1 LPVGQIASHQ
11 ICSDYAFSAK
21 LRQAIIAQPFG
32 PEEGLREAMRAQ
44 LLFFSAVMLCATPAF
59 AISNDDVR
67 AALEQRF
74 KGDRTGACI
83 AAGVIDDGT
92 IATAYY
98 CADPNSQRP
107 YDEHTAFEIGSV
119 TKTMTA
125 ALLAEFIARGEVA
138 LNDPIASLLPPGTG
152 VPSFNGR
159 EITIAEIVT
168 HTSGLPAVPA
178 NYRPPDM
185 NNPYAAA
192 TERDLLDALAA
203 TRLTREPGSKWEY
216 SNFAMI
222 VLSYALARRSG
233 KDYETLL
240 RERLLVPLGMNETYV
255 ARRPSQV
262 RLAQGHLPN
271 AMPAV
276 PWDFHPDMA
285 GVGGVRA
292 TLPDLL
298 RYLEGQLGMRE
309 SAITP
314 ALAQTQEQVASVDG
328 HRMGMNWNLF
338 TRNGHT
344 RISHEGGTGGYSS
357 FAGFDRTAKRAVV
370 LLSDT
375 ALTASGGLGSLGSHL
390 LDPSIL
396 VGAPHVVA
404 TADAKLIDA
413 LVGKYR
419 LQGGLGIELRRN
431 ANSLTIQADGQPEF
445 EMGYDSAGDFYP
457 LQIDALLR
465 PKRKADGTYAFTW
478 FQLGGVS
485 EAERMGPV
493 APVASRWTPTEAQLK
508 DYAGSYPLTP
518 NFGLRV
524 FSTGAKLF
532 VQGTNQRS
540 LEFASV
546 ERDVFVAESVGA
558 EIDFERGASDKVVS
572 LTLKQRGQVLQGE
585 RH

>member
-1 LPVGQIASHQ
+1 MR
-11 ICSDYAFSAK
+11 AK
-21 LRQAIIAQPFG
+21 L
-32 PEEGLREAMRAQ
+32 
-44 LLFFSAVMLCATPAF
+44 LLFSAVMLCAAPAF
-59 AISNDDVR
+59 AISSDDVR

-74 KGDRTGACI
+74 KDDRTGACI

-92 IATAYY
+92 VAAAYY
-98 CADPNSQRP
+98 CADPNSPRP

-138 LNDPIASLLPPGTG
+138 LSDPIAKLLPPGTP

-159 EITIAEIVT
+159 EITIADIVT

-178 NYRPPDM
+178 TYRPRDV
-185 NNPYAAA
+185 NNPYAGA

-216 SNFAMI
+216 SNFAVI

-240 RERLLVPLGMNETYV
+240 RERLLLPLGMNETYV
-255 ARRPSQV
+255 AQRPSQV

-271 AMPAV
+271 GTPAV

-292 TLPDLL
+292 TLPDML
-298 RYLEGQLGMRE
+298 RYLEGQLGTRD

-314 ALAQTQEQVASVDG
+314 ALEQTQKQVASVDG
-328 HRMGMNWNLF
+328 HRMGMNWILS

-344 RISHEGGTGGYSS
+344 LISHEGGTGGYSS
-357 FAGFDRTAKRAVV
+357 FAGFDRAAKRAVV

-419 LQGGLGIELRRN
+419 LRGGLGIELRHTVSHL
-431 ANSLTIQADGQPEF
+431 AIQADGQPEF

-457 LQIDALLR
+457 LKFDALLR
-465 PKRKADGTYAFTW
+465 PKRKADGSYAFTW
-478 FQLGGVS
+478 FQGGAVL
-485 EAERMGPV
+485 EAERLDPPM
-493 APVASRWTPTEAQLK
+493 AVASKWTPTEAQLA
-508 DYAGSYPLTP
+508 DYVGDYPLMP
-518 NFGLRV
+518 NFALRVSATGRQALRAGHQPAIARIRVRRKGCLRCGLR
-524 FSTGAKLF
+524 
-532 VQGTNQRS
+532 
-540 LEFASV
+540 
-546 ERDVFVAESVGA
+546 
-558 EIDFERGASDKVVS
+558 
-572 LTLKQRGQVLQGE
+572 
-585 RH
+585 

>member
-1 LPVGQIASHQ
+1 MVGCGKIGLNDVLAR
-11 ICSDYAFSAK
+11 AVA
-21 LRQAIIAQPFG
+21 PFRNKDC
-32 PEEGLREAMRAQ
+32 ERSMRAQ
-44 LLFFSAVMLCATPAF
+44 FLLFSALIFCATPAF

-74 KGDRTGACI
+74 KGDRTGACV

-92 IATAYY
+92 TATGYY

-125 ALLAEFIARGEVA
+125 ALLAEFIARGEIA
-138 LNDPIASLLPPGTG
+138 LSDPFAKLLPPGTA
-152 VPSFNGR
+152 VPSFDGR
-159 EITIAEIVT
+159 EITIADIVT
-168 HTSGLPAVPA
+168 HTSGLPALPA

-192 TERDLLDALAA
+192 TERDLLDALAT
-203 TRLTREPGSKWEY
+203 TRLTRAPGSKWEY
-216 SNFAMI
+216 SNFAI
-222 VLSYALARRSG
+222 IALSYALAKRSG

-255 ARRPSQV
+255 NSRPSQV
-262 RLAQGHLPN
+262 RLAQGHHPN
-271 AMPAV
+271 ATSAV

-292 TLPDLL
+292 TLPDML
-298 RYLEGQLGMRE
+298 RYLEGQLGTRD

-314 ALAQTQEQVASVDG
+314 ALAQTQQQLASVDG
-328 HRMGMNWNLF
+328 HRMGMNWNLS

-344 RISHEGGTGGYSS
+344 RLSHGGGTGGYSS
-357 FAGFDRTAKRAVV
+357 FAGVDRTAKRAVI

-375 ALTASGGLGSLGSHL
+375 ALTANDGLASLGFHL
-390 LDPSIL
+390 LDPSSPA
-396 VGAPHVVA
+396 GAPRVVA

-419 LQGGLGIELRRN
+419 LQGGLGLELRHT
-431 ANSLTIQADGQPEF
+431 AEHLTIQADGQGEF

-457 LQIDALLR
+457 LKFDALLR
-465 PKRKADGTYAFTW
+465 PTRKADGTYAFTW
-478 FQLGGVS
+478 FQGGGAL
-485 EAERMGPV
+485 EAERLGQPV
-493 APVASRWTPTEAQLK
+493 AVAGKWTPTEAQLA
-508 DYAGSYPLTP
+508 DYAGNYPLTP
-518 NFGLRV
+518 NFALRV
-524 FSTGAKLF
+524 SATGAKLF

-540 LEFASV
+540 LEFVSV
-546 ERDVFVAESVGA
+546 EKDVFVSDSVSA
-558 EIDFERGASDKVVS
+558 EIDFVRDAGDKVVA
-572 LTLKQRGQVLQGE
+572 LTLKQRGQVLRGE

>member
-1 LPVGQIASHQ
+1 
-11 ICSDYAFSAK
+11 
-21 LRQAIIAQPFG
+21 
-32 PEEGLREAMRAQ
+32 MRAQ
-44 LLFFSAVMLCATPAF
+44 LLFFSAVMFCATPAF

-67 AALEQRF
+67 TALEQRF

-107 YDEHTAFEIGSV
+107 YDEHSAFEIGSV

-138 LNDPIASLLPPGTG
+138 LNDPIAKLLPPGTS

-168 HTSGLPAVPA
+168 HTSGLPALPA
-178 NYRPPDM
+178 NYRPPDI
-185 NNPYAAA
+185 NNPYAGA

-203 TRLTREPGSKWEY
+203 TQLTREPGSKWEY
-216 SNFAMI
+216 SNFAMM

-255 ARRPSQV
+255 AQRPSHV
-262 RLAQGHLPN
+262 RLAQGHLSN
-271 AMPAV
+271 AMPAA

-292 TLPDLL
+292 TLPDRLW
-298 RYLEGQLGMRE
+298 YLEGQLGTRE
-309 SAITP
+309 SPITP
-314 ALAQTQEQVASVDG
+314 ALAQTQEQVANVDG
-328 HRMGMNWNLF
+328 RRMGMNWNLS

-357 FAGFDRTAKRAVV
+357 FAGFDRATKRGVV

-375 ALTASGGLGSLGSHL
+375 ALTSNGGLGSLGFHL
-390 LDPSIL
+390 LDPSSPAG
-396 VGAPHVVA
+396 VPRVVA

-419 LQGGLGIELRRN
+419 LQGGLGIELRHNGSR
-431 ANSLTIQADGQPEF
+431 LTIQADGQPEF

-457 LQIDALLR
+457 LKFDALLR
-465 PKRKADGTYAFTW
+465 PKRKADGTYTFTW
-478 FQLGGVS
+478 FQLGGVL
-485 EAERMGPV
+485 EAERIGPPV
-493 APVASRWTPTEAQLK
+493 AVASKWTPTEAQLQ
-508 DYAGSYPLTP
+508 DYLGSYPLTP
-518 NFGLRV
+518 NLALRV

-540 LEFASV
+540 LELASV

-558 EIDFERGASDKVVS
+558 EIDFERGAGDKVVS